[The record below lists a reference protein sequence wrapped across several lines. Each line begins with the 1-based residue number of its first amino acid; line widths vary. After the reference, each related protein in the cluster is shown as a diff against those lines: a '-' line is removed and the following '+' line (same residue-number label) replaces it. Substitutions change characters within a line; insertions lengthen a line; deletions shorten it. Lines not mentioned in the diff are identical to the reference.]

1 MHSCRQDGDSFRQET
16 CLCQSG
22 KEIEVDCCVGSGN
35 DCRANNDCRADNDRR
50 ANHNYCADDNYDSCT
65 NHNYDNNDYDN
76 HNHDHN
82 GGSRS
87 NSADCHFGS

>member
-1 MHSCRQDGDSFRQET
+1 MHSCRQDGDRCRQKT
-16 CLCQSG
+16 CVRQSG

-35 DCRANNDCRADNDRR
+35 DCCANYDCCANNDCRA
-50 ANHNYCADDNYDSCT
+50 NYNYDSCT
-65 NHNYDNNDYDN
+65 NHNYDDNDYDDN
-76 HNHDHN
+76 DYDDNDNDNDN